1 MGYYLNN
8 QSTPRPRFIVDAHK
22 EKAQATDVFRAHQQN
37 VIYSNNH
44 KVSNILNNTFLQGK
58 SVFIIGGGYSIAHFD
73 FDILSRQKIITINR
87 AWEYC
92 QSDIWYGMD
101 TPYIEQMKHGGLNN
115 KSKYGNKLYTA
126 WQKMPS
132 IKVFACPN
140 FSYNFDPS
148 VYLVRKLKTL
158 DFPLD
163 VCRGIYTGN
172 NSGTG
177 AISLAASLGARIIYL
192 LGFDMKMSVDENNKE
207 HSHFHQGYLESGIDR
222 KAKFEK
228 YKQDIGELAN
238 FLRIAEV
245 RVYNLNPD
253 SALTCFPFLSLGEAL
268 R

>member
-1 MGYYLNN
+1 MGYYLNE
-8 QSTPRPRFIVDAHK
+8 QPTPRTRPMIETHK
-22 EKAQATDVFRAHQQN
+22 EKAQATSTIRAHQQN
-37 VIYSNNH
+37 VVYS
-44 KVSNILNNTFLQGK
+44 SNRKISDILNNTFLYNK
-58 SVFIIGGGYSIAHFD
+58 PVFVVGGGYSITNFD
-73 FDILSRQKIITINR
+73 FDVLSRHKIITINR

-92 QSDIWYGMD
+92 RSDIWYGMD
-101 TPYIEQMKHGGLNN
+101 TPYIEQMKHGELNA
-115 KSKYGNKLYTA
+115 KSKYGNKLYEM

-132 IKVFACPN
+132 IKTFACPN
-140 FSYNFDPS
+140 SSYAFDDS

-158 DFPLD
+158 DLPLD
-163 VCRGIYTGN
+163 ICRGIYAGN

-177 AISLAASLGARIIYL
+177 AISLAASLGARAIYL
-192 LGFDMKMSVDENNKE
+192 LGFDMKMGIDENNNKR
-207 HSHFHQGYLESGIDR
+207 SHFHSGYPESDIDR
-222 KAKFEK
+222 NAKFEK